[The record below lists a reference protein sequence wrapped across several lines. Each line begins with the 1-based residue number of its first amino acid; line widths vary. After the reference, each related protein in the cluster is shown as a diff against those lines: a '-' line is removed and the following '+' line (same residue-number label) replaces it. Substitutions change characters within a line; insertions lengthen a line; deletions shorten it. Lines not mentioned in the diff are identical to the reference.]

1 MHTKKPNMVN
11 YTTGIYNN
19 VPARVLKLACPKN
32 TVMIQKYGDVWQPVF
47 MDMVLKHGA

>member
-32 TVMIQKYGDVWQPVF
+32 TVSDVWQPVF